1 MPAFKGADTSHPAET
16 VTLDTTA
23 APVLDFSNNEAYGAM
38 QAGVAWGWNGTIKN
52 LRVWHTS
59 RHGLTATPT
68 DKLLVDHIT
77 VRGNPS
83 ILARQVENPAG
94 INSQNSRRFPV
105 SPAATFT

>member
-1 MPAFKGADTSHPAET
+1 PNNYIRNNVAANADTFGFGLAAGSLEVVHVPAFKGADTSHPAET

-59 RHGLTATPT
+59 RQGLTATPT
-68 DKLLVDHIT
+68 DNLLGYHI
-77 VRGNPS
+77 
-83 ILARQVENPAG
+83 
-94 INSQNSRRFPV
+94 
-105 SPAATFT
+105 